1 MKFVETNLKGVY
13 VIEPAIYEDDRGHF
27 LEAFREKVFE
37 ERGLI
42 FRYVQDNISTSVKG
56 VVRGLHY
63 QKEPF
68 TQAKLV
74 MAVKG
79 EILDVAVD
87 IRKGSPTFGQHFSI
101 ELNDKNRR
109 MMLIPPGFAHGFSVL
124 SDETTVFYKCSGY
137 YNKEHERGIRW
148 NDPAL
153 QIDWKVTHPIIS
165 DKDQRQPF
173 LGELPD
179 EDLF

>member
-1 MKFVETNLKGVY
+1 MKFIETNLKGVY
-13 VIEPAIYEDDRGHF
+13 VIEPVIFEDDRGHF
-27 LEAFREKVFE
+27 LEAFREKVFQE
-37 ERGLI
+37 QGLI
-42 FRYVQDNISTSVKG
+42 SNYVQDNISTSTKG

-63 QKEPF
+63 QKDPF

-74 MAVKG
+74 MVVKG
-79 EILDVAVD
+79 EVLDVAVD
-87 IRKGSPTFGQHFSI
+87 IRRDSPTFGHHFSI

-148 NDPAL
+148 NDPEL
-153 QIDWKVTHPIIS
+153 NIDWKAARPVIS
-165 DKDQRQPF
+165 QKDQKQPF
-173 LGELPD
+173 LKDLPAD
-179 EDLF
+179 DLF